1 MSLLVLLAISFIFDY
16 NNFLEPIYKEPIH
29 SKKLDTTKGMTLR
42 VTRHQ
47 PLSLLVLLAI
57 SFIFDYNNQEK
68 DEAGRPDAE

>member
-1 MSLLVLLAISFIFDY
+1 
-16 NNFLEPIYKEPIH
+16 
-29 SKKLDTTKGMTLR
+29 MTLR
-42 VTRHQ
+42 VTKHQ